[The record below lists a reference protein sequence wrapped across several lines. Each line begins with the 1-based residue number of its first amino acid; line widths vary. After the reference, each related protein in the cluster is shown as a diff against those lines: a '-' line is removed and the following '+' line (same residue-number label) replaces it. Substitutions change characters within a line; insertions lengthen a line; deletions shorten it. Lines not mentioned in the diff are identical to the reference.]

1 MLLNILIVLVAIAL
15 NVTAQGTTTTVS
27 VQETSGDLA
36 ALQKNHY
43 WLQVAK
49 SVATSDGTETFKVVF
64 SSSSLGPNMNVAW
77 TETFGLNWVSKVPA
91 PGANVTF
98 GGDWQAC
105 AIGESFDLNDVGI
118 WEKNLNDTH
127 ASNSSV
133 NVGNNGFTSAVNIIV
148 GIQGSDNA
156 WNPIF
161 VDPDQLLVN
170 GNGQYEPKEDVKIW
184 YQESDLT
191 ATMIAFQG
199 TVQEEYA
206 MAAGDQHWFY
216 YNVTS
221 GAWSDNSGPIIN
233 GSSRASSRLSKGKRG
248 SSFLGY
254 LQSLF

>member
-1 MLLNILIVLVAIAL
+1 MLNILTILVALAL
-15 NVTAQGTTTTVS
+15 SVTAQDTTTTVT
-27 VQETSGDLA
+27 VQETGGDLTS
-36 ALQKNHY
+36 LQTSHY

-49 SVATSDGTETFKVVF
+49 SVATSDGTETFNVVF

-77 TETFGLNWVSKVPA
+77 TETFGLNWVSKIPA

-105 AIGESFDLNDVGI
+105 AIGDSYDLNNVGI
-118 WEKNLNDTH
+118 WEKNFNDTH

-133 NVGNNGFTSAVNIIV
+133 NVGNNGFTSAVSIIV
-148 GIQGSDNA
+148 GIQGSNNA

-199 TVQEEYA
+199 TTQEEYT
-206 MAAGDQHWFY
+206 MTAGDQHWFY
-216 YNVTS
+216 YNVKS
-221 GAWSDNSGPIIN
+221 GKWSDDSKPIIN
-233 GSSRASSRLSKGKRG
+233 GSSRASSRLFKGKRG
-248 SSFLGY
+248 SGFLGY
-254 LQSLF
+254 LRSLF